1 MCYRRMLRRLTDS
14 RADGPV
20 NRGLTSGTHAADPG
34 DSRNGGRIRELDGLR
49 GIAIGLVVVWHYFV
63 SHAQAAPGSFAYLAT
78 RALSLSWAGVDLFF
92 VLSGF
97 LIGGILIDSRGQPGY
112 FSRFYVCRVARL
124 MPLYLLVLGLF
135 AFALPMAGTIDPDK
149 HTFLFYRASDIPL
162 WTYLTYT
169 QNLFMAG
176 QSTFG
181 PEWLGP
187 TWSLAVEEQ
196 FYLVA
201 PLIIFLTPVKRLPAL
216 LATLTFGAFAA
227 RMTYLAAG
235 GSIIGSYV
243 LLPTRGEGLMIG
255 ILIACLYRRPAART
269 WLKAHQG
276 VLMAML
282 ACLLCGLALFIA
294 AHQGMH
300 APYMRTFGYSYLP
313 LVAAAVL
320 LVALEVDRPAV
331 KAVFVNP
338 VLVQLGTISYG
349 VYLLNLPV
357 YDLVTLALTGIVPQA
372 GEPSRL
378 TVAVISLALTVIIA
392 RLSWHHFE
400 RPLIALAHRRTSPPQ
415 GALRPL
421 AAPS

>member
-1 MCYRRMLRRLTDS
+1 MPRCLTNS

-20 NRGLTSGTHAADPG
+20 DRGHASGTQAADPG
-34 DSRNGGRIRELDGLR
+34 DSRRGGRIRELDGLR
-49 GIAIGLVVVWHYFV
+49 GLAISLVIVWHYLV
-63 SHAQAAPGSFAYLAT
+63 NHAQAEPGGVAYLAT

-97 LIGGILIDSRGQPGY
+97 LIGGILIDSRARRDY
-112 FSRFYVCRVARL
+112 FSRFYIRRVARL
-124 MPLYLLVLGLF
+124 MPIYLLVLALY
-135 AFALPMAGTIDPDK
+135 ALALPAAGAIDPDGR
-149 HTFLFYRASDIPL
+149 TFLFYRAGDIPL
-162 WTYLTYT
+162 WSYLVYA

-176 QSTFG
+176 HNTFG

-201 PLIIFLTPVKRLPAL
+201 PLIIFFAPVKRLPVL
-216 LATLTFGAFAA
+216 LTALTFAAFAA
-227 RMTYLAAG
+227 RIAYLASG

-255 ILIACLYRRPAART
+255 ILIACYYRRPAVRT
-269 WLKAHQG
+269 WLKARQG
-276 VLMAML
+276 ALMAVL
-282 ACLLCGLALFIA
+282 ACLLGGLALFVA
-294 AHQGMH
+294 AHQGLH

-320 LVALEVDRPAV
+320 LVALEVKWPPV
-331 KAVFVNP
+331 KAVFANP
-338 VLVQLGTISYG
+338 VLVRLGTISYG
-349 VYLLNLPV
+349 VYLLHLPV
-357 YDLVTLALTGIVPQA
+357 HDLVSLALAQA

-378 TVAVISLALTVIIA
+378 MLAIISLALTVAIA
-392 RLSWHHFE
+392 SLSWRYIE
-400 RPLIALAHRRTSPPQ
+400 RPLIERAHRRTASRQ
-415 GALRPL
+415 RALRPL

>member
-1 MCYRRMLRRLTDS
+1 MPRCVSNS
-14 RADGPV
+14 RADGPGI
-20 NRGLTSGTHAADPG
+20 RGRASGAQAADPG
-34 DSRNGGRIRELDGLR
+34 VSRNGSRIRELDGLR
-49 GIAIGLVVVWHYFV
+49 GLAIALVIIWHYLV
-63 SHAQAAPGSFAYLAT
+63 NHAQAEPGSLAYVAT

-97 LIGGILIDSRGQPGY
+97 LIGGILIDSRRRPDY
-112 FSRFYVCRVARL
+112 FSRFYIRRVARL
-124 MPLYLLVLGLF
+124 MPAYLVILVLYAL
-135 AFALPMAGTIDPDK
+135 ALPVSGAIDPDGR
-149 HTFLFYRASDIPL
+149 TFLFFRADDVPL
-162 WTYLTYT
+162 WSYLVYA
-169 QNLFMAG
+169 QNFFMAG
-176 QSTFG
+176 QNTFG

-201 PLIIFLTPVKRLPAL
+201 PLIIFFAPVKRLPVL
-216 LATLTFGAFAA
+216 LTTLTFGAFAA
-227 RMTYLAAG
+227 RIVYLAAG

-255 ILIACLYRRPAART
+255 ILIACFYRRPAVKT

-276 VLMAML
+276 VLMATL
-282 ACLLCGLALFIA
+282 AGLLGGLALFIA
-294 AHQGMH
+294 AHQGLH

-320 LVALEVDRPAV
+320 LVALEVDWPPV

-338 VLVQLGTISYG
+338 VLVELGTISYG
-349 VYLLNLPV
+349 VYLLHLPV
-357 YDLVTLALTGIVPQA
+357 HDLVSLALAQT

-378 TVAVISLALTVIIA
+378 TVAVISLALTLAIA
-392 RLSWHHFE
+392 RLSWRHFE
-400 RPLIALAHRRTSPPQ
+400 QPLIALAHRRTSPAE
-415 GALRPL
+415 GAIRPL